1 MSTFSILMMRV
12 CYQRQEIYLPP
23 LVICGWAESAFR
35 CHDPPPDGDDECA
48 SCSQADD
55 DAVVDGAAIYAEV
68 VAHCQERHDE
78 RDDGHRQPN
87 EKHSHD
93 GSPYAVNRL
102 IY

>member
-1 MSTFSILMMRV
+1 
-12 CYQRQEIYLPP
+12 
-23 LVICGWAESAFR
+23 
-35 CHDPPPDGDDECA
+35 
-48 SCSQADD
+48 
-55 DAVVDGAAIYAEV
+55 

-102 IY
+102 LY